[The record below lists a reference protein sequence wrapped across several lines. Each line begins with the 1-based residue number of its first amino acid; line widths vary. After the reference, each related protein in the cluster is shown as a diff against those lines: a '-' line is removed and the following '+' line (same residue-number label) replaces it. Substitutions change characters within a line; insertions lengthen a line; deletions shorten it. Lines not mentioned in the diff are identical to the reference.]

1 MIQNEN
7 GDQSMGVSIIE
18 SIFKYT
24 MLRKRQLEAPL
35 LRERELFLLHMLE
48 QGTSRRAVRALATM
62 LLHIVRLLD
71 FNALR
76 AIDLLEIEQA
86 SLRWMSDPGFYN
98 GREPGNTS
106 RGSFT
111 YIAVRFFKFHNVM
124 DQPVLLASPN
134 DIVVEDFRRFLKV
147 TQGMTTQTA
156 RSYGSHTRSFLN
168 SVANTPEQLSMISLE
183 DVDAY
188 IQKKRDEAR
197 SPHTI
202 VAYSMALRR
211 FFQYAEARGMTLAR
225 IAGGIQNPR
234 IARSDSAPKG
244 PQWKDVRRL
253 LNFELAIKTADL
265 RAAAILSL
273 CSIYGLRSTEV
284 VHLTLSDFDWI
295 GEICTVVRAKGGR
308 VQQFPIQF
316 EVGETI
322 LRYLQNGRPRC
333 ACRNLFV
340 SLRPPYRPLRPSVIW
355 GIVAD
360 RMKRLEI
367 KSEHF
372 GGHSLRHAC
381 ATELL
386 RKGSSLREIAD
397 FLGHRTMKSVSV
409 YAKYDIRS
417 LRKVAEFSLAGV
429 R

>member
-1 MIQNEN
+1 MKN
-7 GDQSMGVSIIE
+7 GDQSMSDSIVE
-18 SIFKYT
+18 SIFEHN

-35 LRERELFLLHMLE
+35 LRERELFLTHMLE
-48 QGTSRRAVRALATM
+48 QGTSKRAVRSLATM

-71 FNALR
+71 CSALR
-76 AIDLLEIEQA
+76 KIDLPEIDRA
-86 SLRWMSDPGFYN
+86 SLLWTSDPGFYR
-98 GREPGNTS
+98 GREPGETS
-106 RGSFT
+106 RSSFT
-111 YIAVRFFKFHNVM
+111 YLAVRFFKFHKVM
-124 DQPVLLASPN
+124 DQPALPIVPN
-134 DIVVEDFRRFLKV
+134 DVIVEDFRHFLKE
-147 TQGMTTQTA
+147 TRGMMPATL
-156 RSYGSHTRSFLN
+156 RSYGYNTKGFLN
-168 SVANTPEQLSMISLE
+168 YMTSKSEPLPTISLQ
-183 DVDAY
+183 DVDDY
-188 IQKKRDEAR
+188 FQKKREEAR

-211 FFQYAEARGMTLAR
+211 FFQYTELRGLTSAR

-234 IARSDSAPKG
+234 IARPDSAPKG
-244 PQWKDVRRL
+244 PKWKDVRRL
-253 LNFELAIKTADL
+253 LEFESATNTAEL
-265 RAAAILSL
+265 RAAAIISL
-273 CSIYGLRSTEV
+273 CSIYGLRSAEV
-284 VHLTLSDFDWI
+284 VNLTLRDFDWI
-295 GEICTVVRAKGGR
+295 SEIFVVVRAKGGR

-322 LRYLQNGRPRC
+322 LRYLQLGRPRC
-333 ACRNLFV
+333 SCRHLFV

-355 GIVAD
+355 GIVSD

-367 KSEHF
+367 KSDHV

-409 YAKYDIRS
+409 YAKYDMHS

-429 R
+429 K